1 VQSGQGIVGLRGQQV
16 ALREDFETTG
26 AWLFRWRSYLP
37 LAMTGFVLLALS
49 EYKHPGNSER
59 GHHLWEMVCLI
70 VSFLGL
76 AIRVLTIG
84 YTPRRTSG
92 RNTKEQVADVLNTT
106 GMYSVVRN
114 PLYLGNFFMGLGIAL
129 FAHLW
134 WLTLIYALA
143 FWLYH
148 ERIIFAEEAF
158 LRNKFERQFLEWAD
172 STPVFVP
179 KFSKYQKARLPF
191 SWRNV
196 LKKEYNAFFIVI
208 VVMFIMETVGD
219 VFAGGELVFDL
230 GWLLLLCVGFIV
242 WLTVRII
249 KKRTNLLNE
258 EGR

>member
-1 VQSGQGIVGLRGQQV
+1 MGLGEKQLQ
-16 ALREDFETTG
+16 LREQVEREG

-37 LAMTGFVLLALS
+37 LAMAGIVLLALREF
-49 EYKHPGNSER
+49 EYPGNSER
-59 GHHLWEMVCLI
+59 LDHLWEAACLI
-70 VSFLGL
+70 ISFLGL
-76 AIRVLTIG
+76 AIRILTIG

-129 FAHLW
+129 VVHLW
-134 WLTLIYALA
+134 WFTLIYTLA
-143 FWLYH
+143 FWLYY

-158 LRNKFERQFLEWAD
+158 LRNKFGSQFLDWAD

-179 KFSKYQKARLPF
+179 KLRKYKKAHLPF

-196 LKKEYNAFFIVI
+196 LKREYNGFFIVI
-208 VVMFIMETVGD
+208 VVMFILETVGE
-219 VFAGGELVFDL
+219 VFAEGELDFDS
-230 GWLLLLCVGFIV
+230 GWILLLCAGFIV
-242 WLTVRII
+242 WLTLRTI
-249 KKRTNLLNE
+249 KKRTNLFKV